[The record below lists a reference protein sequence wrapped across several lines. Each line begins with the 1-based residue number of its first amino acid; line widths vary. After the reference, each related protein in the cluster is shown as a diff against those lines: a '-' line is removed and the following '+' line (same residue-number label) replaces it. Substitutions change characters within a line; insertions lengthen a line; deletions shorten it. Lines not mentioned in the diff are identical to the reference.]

1 MFKYREV
8 KIFLIFDFIIL
19 ASTILLFNFFSLS
32 REVLLVIS
40 FIFLSFNILF
50 LSFIYYMNKEINI
63 ICNCINNML
72 NEDYLID
79 IRNYKEGLFGTLK
92 SDTFKVVAKFKEI
105 SEYNIKEKEYLKE
118 TLSDISHQIK
128 TPITSMY
135 IINDILLEKEK
146 DKSKKEFL
154 MKNRTQLERIEWLV
168 VTLLKMSRLESGSDK
183 LVIKEYSIQELVEKA
198 LEPLG
203 ISMELKE
210 QNIIINITG
219 VKLLIDLEWT
229 VESLSNIIKNAYEH
243 TPKGGTIEI
252 ASLDTPIYTELSIK
266 DNGCGISKKDLP
278 HIFERFYK
286 GSSNK
291 DSIGIGLYMAKKV
304 LGMENASVSAES
316 SENGTCFSIKFYKNN
331 L

>member
-8 KIFLIFDFIIL
+8 KIFLIFDCTIL
-19 ASTILLFNFFSLS
+19 ASIILLSNVFSLS
-32 REVLLVIS
+32 REALLVIF

-50 LSFIYYMNKEINI
+50 LTFIYYMNKEINI

-135 IINDILLEKEK
+135 IINDILLEKEE

-154 MKNRTQLERIEWLV
+154 IKNRTQLERIEWLV

-183 LVIKEYSIQELVEKA
+183 LVMKEYSIQELVEKA
-198 LEPLG
+198 LEPLR

-219 VKLLIDLEWT
+219 VKFLIDLEWT

>member
-19 ASTILLFNFFSLS
+19 ASIILLFNVFSLS
-32 REVLLVIS
+32 REALLVIL

-50 LSFIYYMNKEINI
+50 LTFIYYMNKEINI

-135 IINDILLEKEK
+135 IINDILLEKEE

-198 LEPLG
+198 LEPLR

-210 QNIIINITG
+210 QNIIINITD

-304 LGMENASVSAES
+304 LGMENASVSVES
-316 SENGTCFSIKFYKNN
+316 SENGTCFSIRFYKNN

>member
-8 KIFLIFDFIIL
+8 KIFLIFDCTIL
-19 ASTILLFNFFSLS
+19 ASIILLSNVFSLS
-32 REVLLVIS
+32 REALLVIF

-50 LSFIYYMNKEINI
+50 LTFIYYMNKEINI

-135 IINDILLEKEK
+135 IINDILLEKEE

-198 LEPLG
+198 LEPLR

-210 QNIIINITG
+210 QNVIVNITD
-219 VKLLIDLEWT
+219 VNLLIDLEWT

>member
-1 MFKYREV
+1 
-8 KIFLIFDFIIL
+8 
-19 ASTILLFNFFSLS
+19 
-32 REVLLVIS
+32 
-40 FIFLSFNILF
+40 
-50 LSFIYYMNKEINI
+50 
-63 ICNCINNML
+63 ML

-135 IINDILLEKEK
+135 IINDILLEKEE

-198 LEPLG
+198 LEPLR

-210 QNIIINITG
+210 QNIIINITD

-304 LGMENASVSAES
+304 LGMENASVSVES
-316 SENGTCFSIKFYKNN
+316 SENGTCFSIRFYKNN